1 VTPNSQRIGHIS
13 IMLKTIQ
20 RTILGEPIAG
30 TLPARVQSAIQ
41 RQQDQSEV
49 LIACVQLFL
58 VITFSILYALSPK
71 TFSANTMFAPVPY
84 ALVGYLIFTL
94 TRLFLAV
101 KWRLP
106 GWFLSLSVIADMF
119 LLMFLIW
126 SFHIQYQQSPAFYL
140 KAPTLLYVFIF
151 IALRALRFDM
161 RYILL
166 AGVTAASGWLV
177 LLGYA
182 VHYGDGMS
190 SITRDYVLY
199 TMSHKILLGA
209 EFDKVISIIVVTFLL
224 ALVIFRARRLL
235 VNSVSQATAAEDLSR
250 FFSPEIAERITR
262 AEGWIEP
269 GTGQTREAAILHC
282 DLQGFTKLSMAKPAN
297 EVIALLAEYQ
307 ARLVPIIQKNGG
319 TIDKF
324 LGDGILATFG
334 AAVETDQY
342 SAECLNALEQLID
355 ETHVWAEERR
365 AMGLDPQVIRFTAAS
380 GTILFG
386 AVGDKS
392 RLEYT
397 VIGEPVNLAAK
408 LDKHAKIER
417 AQALVTLHCFEEAL
431 SQGYKPTKGSDIRA
445 ARDVGGVTGLVD
457 LVVLSNA
464 E

>member
-1 VTPNSQRIGHIS
+1 
-13 IMLKTIQ
+13 MLKKIL
-20 RTILGEPIAG
+20 RIILGEPVEG
-30 TLPARVQSAIQ
+30 TLPIRVQSAIQ
-41 RQQDQSEV
+41 KQQDQSEI

-58 VITFSILYALSPK
+58 VLTFSVLYALSPK
-71 TFSANTMFAPVPY
+71 TFAANTMFAPVPY
-84 ALVGYLIFTL
+84 ALAGYLGFTL
-94 TRLFLAV
+94 TRLFFAV

-106 GWFLSLSVIADMF
+106 GWFLSLSVIADMS

-126 SFHIQYQQSPAFYL
+126 SFHIQYEQSPAFYL

-166 AGVTAASGWLV
+166 AGITAATGWII
-177 LLGYA
+177 LLAYA
-182 VHYGDGMS
+182 VHYGEGMT

-209 EFDKVISIIVVTFLL
+209 EFDKVISILVVTFLL

-235 VNSVSQATAAEDLSR
+235 INSVAQATAAEDLSR
-250 FFSPEIAERITR
+250 FFSPEIADRITQS
-262 AEGWIEP
+262 EGWIEP
-269 GTGQTREAAILHC
+269 GTGQTRDAAILHC
-282 DLQGFTKLSMAKPAN
+282 DLQGFTRLSMEKPAN
-297 EVIALLAEYQ
+297 EVISLLAEYQ

-334 AAVETDQY
+334 AAVETDLY
-342 SAECLNALEQLID
+342 SAECLMALEQMID
-355 ETHVWAEERR
+355 ETQVWAEERKS
-365 AMGLDPQVIRFTAAS
+365 AGLDPQVIRFTAAS
-380 GTILFG
+380 GPILFG

-408 LDKHAKIER
+408 LDKHAKEEK

-431 SQGYKPTKGSDIRA
+431 AQGYKPSKESEIRA

-457 LVVLSNA
+457 LVVLQSVQ
-464 E
+464 